1 MSVQDADEVYNKPKS
16 SVISVSR
23 RWAAFL
29 NRVMA
34 LKPGRYSIVLT
45 IKPGATD
52 WSIAEAGRIESVD

>member
-1 MSVQDADEVYNKPKS
+1 MSEEYQEKPKS

-34 LKPGRYSIVLT
+34 LKPGRYHIVLT
-45 IKPGATD
+45 IRPGATD
-52 WSIAEAGRIESVD
+52 WSIAEAGKVESVD